1 MKKLRLSPTI
11 IGLSSGT
18 VVLVSLI
25 ILMIMRFSSNSLYSF
40 LMVGISALLII
51 LMSLGCYFVH
61 DRICGLVMFI
71 ATNLG
76 LAGLKNLYNEV
87 DAVVKNPEVLLLLML
102 LAFIASFAACILS
115 VYRLPIN
122 QQKFDNNIFGD
133 IQPDQKPSTII
144 AIINVIVLGV
154 LISNMIFVP
163 GFYVTIVLFIVIGLI
178 ITGKILTLFF
188 KNRFGSLLIAITP
201 FILILGIN
209 QNELGQDNSSVL
221 LMMLEYLLSITLV
234 ITEMVKYEPA
244 EEAKIGPKEYKK

>member
-11 IGLSSGT
+11 VGITSGII
-18 VVLVSLI
+18 VLVSLI
-25 ILMIMRFSSNSLYSF
+25 ILMAMRFTTNSLYSF
-40 LMVGISALLII
+40 LMVGISAILII
-51 LMSLGCYFVH
+51 LMSLGCYFYH
-61 DRICGLVMFI
+61 DRICGLIMFI
-71 ATNLG
+71 SSCLG
-76 LAGLKNLYNEV
+76 LAGLKNLYNKV
-87 DAVVKNPEVLLLLML
+87 DAEIKNPDILLILIML
-102 LAFIASFAACILS
+102 GLITSFISCLLS

-122 QQKFDNNIFGD
+122 QQKFDNKIFGE

-144 AIINVIVLGV
+144 AIVNIIVLCV
-154 LISNMIFVP
+154 LVSNMIFVP
-163 GFYVTIVLFIVIGLI
+163 GCYVSMVLIIVIALI
-178 ITGKILTLFF
+178 IFGKILTLFF

-209 QNELGQDNSSVL
+209 QHELGQDNSSVL